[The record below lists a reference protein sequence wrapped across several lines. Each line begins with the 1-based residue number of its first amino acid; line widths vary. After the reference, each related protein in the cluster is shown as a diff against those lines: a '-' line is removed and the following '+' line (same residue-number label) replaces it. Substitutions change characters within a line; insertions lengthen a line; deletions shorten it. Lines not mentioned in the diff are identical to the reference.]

1 MVFLFKHRFRTSF
14 FAGLFSGFALL
25 CVLLFLSS
33 CAPVVSIYPT
43 NKELQ
48 PLMSA
53 GEPKNSLPFFD
64 KDLAE
69 GLHTI
74 AVPPFLGDRHNWHE
88 LAVEV
93 LSSSKKIT
101 VTPSDKINAA
111 MKYSKRDLSSL
122 LPEERPAF
130 MAGLG
135 RAIQADAVMNGII
148 LDKEG
153 HNEIILQVFSSN
165 DSRLIWWQ
173 AVDVSF
179 KEGALARSE
188 QQKVLSSL
196 LSPFLALAGKREPQP
211 QPQPQ
216 PQLRPQLKQEPE
228 PPSGLTPKTDGPP
241 RTETPPAMKPT
252 QKSKKKPHKYQ
263 KPLQSPDD
271 ISPM

>member
-1 MVFLFKHRFRTSF
+1 MVFLFKHRLRTSF
-14 FAGLFSGFALL
+14 STGLFSGFALL
-25 CVLLFLSS
+25 CVLLFLST
-33 CAPVVSIYPT
+33 CAP
-43 NKELQ
+43 KELQ

-53 GEPKNSLPFFD
+53 EAPTPMSAGGPKNSLPFFD

-88 LAVEV
+88 LVVEV

-101 VTPSDKINAA
+101 VTPSGEINAA

-130 MAGLG
+130 IAGLG

-153 HNEIILQVFSSN
+153 HNEIILQVISSK

-173 AVDVSF
+173 AVDVNF
-179 KEGALARSE
+179 REGALSRSE

-196 LSPFLALAGKREPQP
+196 LFPFLALAGKREPQP
-211 QPQPQ
+211 QPQ
-216 PQLRPQLKQEPE
+216 LKQEPE
-228 PPSGLTPKTDGPP
+228 PPSGLTPESEEPP
-241 RTETPPAMKPT
+241 RTETPLMKPA

-263 KPLQSPDD
+263 KPLQAPDD